1 MLAFNYVDL
10 FKTYDI
16 EYLLIIIFLLVLIPF
31 RRILNAPPKL
41 RK

>member
-1 MLAFNYVDL
+1 MFTFNYVDL

-16 EYLLIIIFLLVLIPF
+16 EYLLIIIFLMLLIPF
-31 RRILNAPPKL
+31 WRILNKTPKT